1 MFSLRKLLSSEEMN
15 YLHTVMNEKLYS
27 LSKFEKTWGFSKGLS
42 LKSENPNVFLSIKK
56 YLNHESGTPIILLI
70 NLIWDS
76 LNFIEYIIL
85 DTLKSH

>member
-1 MFSLRKLLSSEEMN
+1 
-15 YLHTVMNEKLYS
+15 MNEKLYS

-70 NLIWDS
+70 NLI
-76 LNFIEYIIL
+76 
-85 DTLKSH
+85 